1 LKRRVYSH
9 KNLITEVDVFPKDF
23 HNYLRMDHDTYLRL
37 LLLATPFIAK
47 EDNTYKQ
54 QETGKIRPQGGK
66 RIDFFVRDFCIHR
79 DLKDAATLVGEFL
92 KAWTVQA
99 EP

>member
-1 LKRRVYSH
+1 
-9 KNLITEVDVFPKDF
+9 
-23 HNYLRMDHDTYLRL
+23 MDHDTYLRL

-66 RIDFFVRDFCIHR
+66 RIDFCSGFLYSPRPQRRRHTCWGIPQGLDCSGRTLRKSRSCMDTFKNHPKGTR
-79 DLKDAATLVGEFL
+79 HKD
-92 KAWTVQA
+92 
-99 EP
+99 